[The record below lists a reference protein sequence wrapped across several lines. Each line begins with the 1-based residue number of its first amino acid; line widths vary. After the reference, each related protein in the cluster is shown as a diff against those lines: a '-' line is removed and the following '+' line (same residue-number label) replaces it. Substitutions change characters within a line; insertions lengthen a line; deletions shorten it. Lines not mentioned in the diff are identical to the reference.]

1 MRSGTGSMSSRAV
14 EAVRQEQWVST
25 SAVARQV
32 FGLRDRLSLREW
44 TERHRRWQDGAPY
57 EFDPVPHLEPVV
69 EAYDHPSVE
78 EMTVVKPSQTGFTE
92 GLILNAIGYHVD
104 HDPQNVL
111 CVLPSQ
117 SKARTFSKKKLQGLI
132 ESTAVVDR
140 KIGRDTDSDTM
151 LEKGFPGGGL
161 TLVGSRSASGF
172 RMETIGRV
180 FGDDVEGWK
189 ATAGGGESN
198 EGDQVTLIRR
208 RTDRVP
214 DRKLVWVSTPTRNG
228 TRIMQL
234 YEEMERR
241 GEWHVPC
248 PECGE
253 MQVLSWQNLAWESV
267 EVDGDYEARPGEVLR
282 GETVHRPSTAHY
294 ICEANGCRIEESEKR
309 WMESRGEYLTDAGEP
324 VLEGGVRTV
333 GFWLRGALSVT
344 LPGSEWPR
352 LIREFL
358 NVKDYPDALRGFI
371 NLVLGEEYEE
381 RGDAPDWRRLY
392 ERREDYPI
400 GTCPEGVEFL
410 TAGADVQKN
419 RVEVFVW
426 GWGVDKE
433 SWLVDH
439 EVIPGDPY
447 NSETW
452 KGVTRMLGQ
461 TWPHQEGHE
470 LPIARL
476 AVDTG
481 YARDAVV
488 GWARNQDRRCMLIKG
503 DHWKNWTAM
512 LGSPSRSDVM
522 LDGKRTGLQLWPVGG
537 ALIKQETYGFFRL
550 DPPLHDGEP
559 YPPGY
564 IHLPRVDDEV
574 VKQLTAEFLDTTED
588 RRGFQ
593 KRQWVKDRKRNEAL
607 DCRVYARAAAEQM
620 GISRNPQ
627 YVSEQA
633 KKARQAS
640 EKRQRKR
647 SSEGEGRSGRRG
659 KWMDRN
665 RRRGGWLG

>member
-1 MRSGTGSMSSRAV
+1 VASAI
-14 EAVRQEQWVST
+14 EAVRSEQWIVT
-25 SAVARQV
+25 AADVREAFADRE
-32 FGLRDRLSLREW
+32 RLSLREW
-44 TERHRRWQDGAPY
+44 SERHRRWPDGSRY
-57 EFDPVPHLEPVV
+57 SFDPVPHLREVV
-69 EAYDHPSVE
+69 DAYDDPSVE
-78 EMTVVKPSQTGFTE
+78 ELTVVKPSQTGFTQ
-92 GLILNAIGYHVD
+92 GVILNAIGYHAD

-111 CVLPSQ
+111 SVLPSKT
-117 SKARTFSKKKLQGLI
+117 KAETFSKKKLQGLI
-132 ESTAVVDR
+132 EHTPAVDR
-140 KIGRDTDSDTM
+140 KIGKDTSSDT
-151 LEKGFPGGGL
+151 LTEKGFPGGAL

-189 ATAGGGESN
+189 ATAGGAGEQN

-228 TRIMQL
+228 TRIMKL

-241 GEWHVPC
+241 GQWHVPC
-248 PECGE
+248 PHCGA
-253 MQVLSWQNLAWESV
+253 MQVLTWPNLAWESEEV
-267 EVDGDYEARPGEVLR
+267 EEGYEPAAGEVLR
-282 GETVHRPSTAHY
+282 GSTVHRPDTAHY
-294 ICEANGCRIEESEKR
+294 VCEANGCRIAESEKR
-309 WMESRGEYLTDAGEP
+309 WMEERGEYLTEAGEP
-324 VLEGGVRTV
+324 VLEDGVRTV
-333 GFWLRGALSVT
+333 GFWLRGALTIT

-358 NVKDYPDALRGFI
+358 YAKDYPDALRSFI
-371 NLVLGEEYEE
+371 NLVLGEVFEE
-381 RGDAPDWRRLY
+381 KGDAPPWRMLY
-392 ERREDYPI
+392 ERREDWPI
-400 GTCPEGVEFL
+400 GFCPDGVMFL

-426 GWGVDKE
+426 GWGLDKE
-433 SWLVDH
+433 SWLIDH

-452 KGVTRMLGQ
+452 QGVTELLHRQ
-461 TWPHQEGHE
+461 WPHEDGSQ

-488 GWARNQDRRCMLIKG
+488 DWARNQDRRVMLIKG
-503 DHWKNWTAM
+503 DHWKNWTSI

-550 DPPLHDGEP
+550 DPPLDEGDP

-564 IHLPRVDDEV
+564 IHLPKVDDEV

-588 RRGFQ
+588 KRGFT

-620 GISRNPQ
+620 GLSRHPR
-627 YVSEQA
+627 YMSEQA
-633 KKARQAS
+633 KKAREAS
-640 EKRQRKR
+640 RKR
-647 SSEGEGRSGRRG
+647 RDRSGREED
-659 KWMDRN
+659 DR
-665 RRRGGWLG
+665 RSGGRWLDRRGGRGRGGGGWLD